1 MKKIA
6 FASILLTIVVC
17 VMGSSLAAQPTYMNK
32 KKYNKYEKVLSDGNE
47 NVDSQFTRSAKK
59 VPKEY
64 SIGIGFYSFAKA
76 DPNVLWRSGQP
87 LIDEFKWLKQEGC
100 TSIIDLRKDGEYG
113 EVTIDSLISGFKE
126 TGLKFYNIPIPDG
139 KVPDEKQVIA
149 FLELIQKP
157 EVQPALIHCRS
168 GVGRT
173 SLFAAVYRYSIQG
186 WSMRKAIEESRNFK
200 NGVNE
205 AQYKFLCKWAKKYPP
220 GSFKK

>member
-1 MKKIA
+1 MRKRILTGLL
-6 FASILLTIVVC
+6 SIIILCAT
-17 VMGSSLAAQPTYMNK
+17 GSISIAQPAYMHK
-32 KKYNKYEKVLSDGNE
+32 KKYIKYEKVLSVGNE
-47 NVDSQFTRSAKK
+47 NVDSLFTRSAKK
-59 VPKEY
+59 VPREY
-64 SIGIGFYSFAKA
+64 SIGVGFYSFAKA

-126 TGLKFYNIPIPDG
+126 TGLNFYSIPIPDG
-139 KVPDEKQVIA
+139 KVPEEEQIIE

-173 SLFAAVYRYSIQG
+173 SLLAAVYRYSIQG

-205 AQYKFLCKWAKKYPP
+205 AQYKFLCKWAEKYPP